1 VYGWVRGVWKLQGYE
16 RGLRHG
22 TWYLW
27 RYSARNECAD
37 GCTEPPLGF
46 DSFLH
51 TARLLQWPAF
61 QHIKLHNIKSP
72 IPSIHIPLLSD
83 SHLLTNY
90 LIRLSPPTL
99 RIIHRQPTPPLHA
112 ILTRLHPPIIRKQ
125 TVLRTHTRIRTNP
138 HIRIIRLQ
146 LPPRLLRF
154 THTDKT
160 AQIDLLGLS
169 N

>member
-1 VYGWVRGVWKLQGYE
+1 VGGNCGGCE
-16 RGLRHG
+16 RRLRHE
-22 TWYLW
+22 TWCLW
-27 RYSARNECAD
+27 RYSAMIECTD
-37 GCTEPPLGF
+37 ESTKTPRGLSQLYTQH
-46 DSFLH
+46 DFLNDES
-51 TARLLQWPAF
+51 LAF
-61 QHIKLHNIKSP
+61 QHIRLHYIRSP
-72 IPSIHIPLLSD
+72 IPSIHLPLLSH
-83 SHLLTNY
+83 SHPLPNH

-160 AQIDLLGLS
+160 TQIDLLGLS

>member
-1 VYGWVRGVWKLQGYE
+1 LWNCE
-16 RGLRHG
+16 RRLRHE
-22 TWYLW
+22 TWWLW
-27 RYSARNECAD
+27 RYSARIECAD
-37 GCTEPPLGF
+37 GCPKTPRGLSQVYTQHDFFNDESL
-46 DSFLH
+46 
-51 TARLLQWPAF
+51 AF
-61 QHIKLHNIKSP
+61 QHIKLHYIRSP
-72 IPSIHIPLLSD
+72 IPSIHLPSFPTPHPLP
-83 SHLLTNY
+83 NY

-125 TVLRTHTRIRTNP
+125 TILRAHTRIRTHP

-146 LPPRLLRF
+146 LPSRLLGF
-154 THTDKT
+154 THTNKT